1 MHWSGNGL
9 LGAASVSLL
18 AGAAAAGQRL
28 EDVPDLRS
36 TAFLSGRCERLVI
49 AGEDVSHVC
58 RGPLYNAT
66 YRSGRISFLFPGG
79 EAETNTGLMVSF
91 SGTEQR
97 REGDRTQLLLD
108 RITLAGSE
116 DEGAATE
123 AAEGICE
130 YGDSSSGPMRV
141 SCAGRTGTGDFI
153 GIFASDGK
161 APTVQ
166 ESDGRR

>member
-1 MHWSGNGL
+1 MHRSGNGL
-9 LGAASVSLL
+9 LRAAIVSLL
-18 AGAAAAGQRL
+18 AGAPAAAQRL

-66 YRSGRISFLFPGG
+66 YRSGRLSFLFPGG
-79 EAETNTGLMVSF
+79 EAETNTDLMVSF

-97 REGDRTQLLLD
+97 RQGDRVQLRLD
-108 RITLAGSE
+108 RITLAGNE
-116 DEGAATE
+116 EGAATE

-130 YGDSSSGPMRV
+130 YGDFSSGPMRV
-141 SCAGRTGTGDFI
+141 SCAGRTRTGDFV
-153 GIFASDGK
+153 GIFTSDGK